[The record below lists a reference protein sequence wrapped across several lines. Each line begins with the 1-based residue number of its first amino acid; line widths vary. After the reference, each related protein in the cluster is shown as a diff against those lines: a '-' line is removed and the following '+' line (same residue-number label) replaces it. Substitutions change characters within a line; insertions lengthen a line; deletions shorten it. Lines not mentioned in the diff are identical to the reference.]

1 MAAAIMLCAWNVA
14 VIQLRLIFIQKKKG
28 WMPPK
33 GQLCFGI
40 REKLFQAVRE
50 NDFHTVK
57 CLFTAE
63 LLHFVLQNVMTNITI
78 CDNISR

>member
-1 MAAAIMLCAWNVA
+1 MAAAIMLCAWNAA

-50 NDFHTVK
+50 ND
-57 CLFTAE
+57 
-63 LLHFVLQNVMTNITI
+63 LQI
-78 CDNISR
+78 